1 MEADIIFKNDSKS
14 WSREEDIQI
23 KKLYNENMLNIIEIS
38 KIHNRSPDQ
47 IIFSL
52 MKYNCIDNPQS
63 ARGYTAHKNS
73 KYEEAL
79 ANKIYKNK
87 MEMVDEQ
94 NKNREIKIN
103 STQIDNILISINKS
117 DYKELQNDVK
127 EMKNEIKGLK
137 IYIKELFEMMKVVY
151 EF

>member
-94 NKNREIKIN
+94 NKKMDDLATQNKKMEEQNKEIKEQLNLLIKLQLEQQN
-103 STQIDNILISINKS
+103 QIHI
-117 DYKELQNDVK
+117 
-127 EMKNEIKGLK
+127 
-137 IYIKELFEMMKVVY
+137 
-151 EF
+151 